1 MADQLRA
8 RNRRLP
14 SGSSSSAHQR
24 RPLPPSLACP
34 ARTHTPEAKMSTGM
48 LASTWRLARQRVAGS
63 SSPAVVVLP
72 ALVRQ
77 LGSSTASPSS
87 PAPAPAPA
95 YFRILAL
102 ESSADDTAAACVDSD
117 RKILSSVVVKQ
128 HDVHGRSPLASLP
141 SCSTGRPR
149 ADRGARRRTGRGLQR
164 SSEASSPSMPSTPT
178 RATWSVRRL
187 PRLRAPGEGK
197 ADPRPPAAA
206 ARPHAQ
212 PTAIRRALA
221 EAQLGLDDVDAFA
234 FTQGPGCARVLSLPS
249 AACSARPAG

>member
-1 MADQLRA
+1 
-8 RNRRLP
+8 
-14 SGSSSSAHQR
+14 
-24 RPLPPSLACP
+24 
-34 ARTHTPEAKMSTGM
+34 MSTGM

-149 ADRGARRRTGRGLQR
+149 ADRGGTTTDRMWTPAQFRGIQPKYAQHAHTR
-164 SSEASSPSMPSTPT
+164 NMVRPTP
-178 RATWSVRRL
+178 A
-187 PRLRAPGEGK
+187 
-197 ADPRPPAAA
+197 
-206 ARPHAQ
+206 
-212 PTAIRRALA
+212 
-221 EAQLGLDDVDAFA
+221 
-234 FTQGPGCARVLSLPS
+234 PS
-249 AACSARPAG
+249 ACPGRRQG